1 MWIVALAWIYVVGL
15 MALTEPSVVA
25 GIMTFLAYCLLP
37 LSILFYITGS
47 KRRQARKQRAA
58 SSASS
63 ASPASD
69 ASAGPAESTA
79 RRPPEHP

>member
-63 ASPASD
+63 ASAD
-69 ASAGPAESTA
+69 PAESTA

>member
-47 KRRQARKQRAA
+47 KRRQARKNRAA
-58 SSASS
+58 EPSADS
-63 ASPASD
+63 AARHT
-69 ASAGPAESTA
+69 ST
-79 RRPPEHP
+79 PPETDLPPG